1 MVVRAGFEPANS
13 KRIDLQSTCFSHLH
27 ISPRGKLGT
36 VGVFC
41 SLPSNFFKF
50 LPWIHKRVLQYQT
63 SLSGSP
69 STAFLFDCLGDA

>member
-50 LPWIHKRVLQYQT
+50 LPGFTKEFCNTRARCQEAPRQ
-63 SLSGSP
+63 
-69 STAFLFDCLGDA
+69 LFFITV